1 MHIDNDIPKID
12 LPEDWIIGKLTK
24 SEIGLLNLYA
34 NYPCRLKAEIFVL
47 CLQGD
52 LEASIDL
59 TRYKVR
65 PGNFI
70 TIQPGTILQIYRVEG
85 DLEIYFMGFSS
96 NFISQSNLN
105 KMAVDMHYAAK
116 DTPII
121 ELKEKPVE
129 LLEDYFSLLLKTYNT
144 CKPALNKHILNHLL
158 SGVFMGVSAM
168 YKDKVKSKTNL
179 SKAEQISKNFNHLVM
194 QNYTTQRSV
203 AWYAKKLGITPAHLS
218 TIVKQTTDKTCVE
231 IITSMVIMDAKAQ
244 LKSTDLSIHDIAYT
258 LNFTNV
264 FLRQIFQAACGDG
277 AVGIPEQLKTK
288 VPGRWIIS
296 ASPTL
301 YNPPCNKPQQ
311 VKAPARIAFTP
322 GIRPSS
328 RQVRIDH
335 QRLRDAR
342 VFLFRKG
349 IDGKQTAASLH
360 QTAGSDQCG
369 QILART
375 VVRQPDKITVGTD
388 GDIRVLVQIAVKKF
402 LPVRHAGCTV
412 T

>member
-1 MHIDNDIPKID
+1 M
-12 LPEDWIIGKLTK
+12 
-24 SEIGLLNLYA
+24 SLYA

-47 CLQGD
+47 CMQGEI
-52 LEASIDL
+52 EASINL
-59 TRYKVR
+59 TRYQVK
-65 PGNFI
+65 PGSFI
-70 TIQPGTILQIYRVEG
+70 TILPGTILQIHKVEG
-85 DLEIYFMGFSS
+85 DLQIYFMGFSS
-96 NFISQSNLN
+96 EFTNHANIGKSA
-105 KMAVDMHYAAK
+105 MDMLYVVK
-116 DTPII
+116 DSPII
-121 ELKEKPVE
+121 ELKEQPAQ
-129 LLEDYFSLLLKTYNT
+129 LLKDYFSLLVKTYGF
-144 CKPALNKHILNHLL
+144 CGPKLNKDILNHLL
-158 SGVFMGVSAM
+158 SGVLLGVGAM
-168 YKDKVKSKTNL
+168 YKDKTLNKTNL

-194 QNYTTQRSV
+194 QNYTTATFRCVVCQETRHNSG
-203 AWYAKKLGITPAHLS
+203 ASQHDCQADDRQDLCRDHHLYGDHGCEG
-218 TIVKQTTDKTCVE
+218 TVE
-231 IITSMVIMDAKAQ
+231 IDRPIDPRHRLFAEF
-244 LKSTDLSIHDIAYT
+244 HEY
-258 LNFTNV
+258 V

-288 VPGRWIIS
+288 VPGRWVIS

-311 VKAPARIAFTP
+311 VKAPARIAFNP

>member
-65 PGNFI
+65 PGSFI

-194 QNYTTQRSV
+194 QNYTTATFRCVVCQETRHNSG
-203 AWYAKKLGITPAHLS
+203 ASQYDCQADDRQDLCRDHHLYGDHGCKG
-218 TIVKQTTDKTCVE
+218 TVE
-231 IITSMVIMDAKAQ
+231 IDRPFHPRHRLFAEF
-244 LKSTDLSIHDIAYT
+244 HEY
-258 LNFTNV
+258 V

-288 VPGRWIIS
+288 VLGRWIIS

-328 RQVRIDH
+328 R
-335 QRLRDAR
+335 
-342 VFLFRKG
+342 
-349 IDGKQTAASLH
+349 
-360 QTAGSDQCG
+360 
-369 QILART
+369 
-375 VVRQPDKITVGTD
+375 
-388 GDIRVLVQIAVKKF
+388 
-402 LPVRHAGCTV
+402 
-412 T
+412 

>member
-1 MHIDNDIPKID
+1 MYIDNDIPKID

-65 PGNFI
+65 PGSFI

-85 DLEIYFMGFSS
+85 DLEIYFMAFSS

-168 YKDKVKSKTNL
+168 YKDKVENKTNL

-203 AWYAKKLGITPAHLS
+203 AWYAKKLG
-218 TIVKQTTDKTCVE
+218 KQTTDKTCVE

-244 LKSTDLSIHDIAYT
+244 LKSTDLSIHDIAYS
-258 LNFTNV
+258 LNFTNMS
-264 FLRQIFQAACGDG
+264 FFGKYFKRH
-277 AVGIPEQLKTK
+277 VGMGPLEY
-288 VPGRWIIS
+288 RNS
-296 ASPTL
+296 
-301 YNPPCNKPQQ
+301 
-311 VKAPARIAFTP
+311 
-322 GIRPSS
+322 
-328 RQVRIDH
+328 
-335 QRLRDAR
+335 
-342 VFLFRKG
+342 
-349 IDGKQTAASLH
+349 
-360 QTAGSDQCG
+360 
-369 QILART
+369 
-375 VVRQPDKITVGTD
+375 
-388 GDIRVLVQIAVKKF
+388 
-402 LPVRHAGCTV
+402 
-412 T
+412 